1 MAPLEGSGD
10 PLEGSKSLYLVCR
23 SAPLRK
29 QLKRKARQLARE
41 HNRSVLVARG
51 EEDELEVA
59 DYELEEDDVS
69 S

>member
-1 MAPLEGSGD
+1 M
-10 PLEGSKSLYLVCR
+10 CR

-41 HNRSVLVARG
+41 HNRRVLVARG
-51 EEDELEVA
+51 EEEEDEDELE
-59 DYELEEDDVS
+59 EEEAS

>member
-1 MAPLEGSGD
+1 MGAIFSLWPPWRGQKVCPL
-10 PLEGSKSLYLVCR
+10 CR

-59 DYELEEDDVS
+59 DYELEEEEEVS